1 MSVAAP
7 SPRSEPLLWL
17 QLLGLG
23 VMPLEALLVMLLL
36 AGSDPG
42 PLPQLERLLCWAIG
56 SVAPAFLLWKRPADV
71 WSLLLV
77 QAPLRGRREP
87 QQRLSSLQGTPLL
100 RAGLLVGCGLS
111 LALLWW
117 IDRHAAL
124 ASAFSP
130 LEGGARL
137 VALLLAA
144 AVLALL
150 LWQWQ
155 QLLQALWL
163 LSRSPAQLAAATPM
177 GQAAVAEQRLSLG
190 IPLLLLNPLQP
201 EANDPS
207 PVRST
212 RSAARSPVTSPASS
226 PISSAARAPATA
238 PPSSTAS
245 STATTPAPSPTP
257 ASSEAV
263 GSETVT
269 DRSQAPS
276 VAEPPRRPASP
287 AAQTTPPASSEAIG
301 EATGG
306 GQTTAATPVR
316 TPKVPLAEPQEEV
329 KPSLKTSEKPS
340 SDVPGDLE
348 PPLVEAEILDPPSGG
363 GAAVAVEPEQG
374 PTDQQ
379 GANLDQPIR

>member
-1 MSVAAP
+1 VAAP

-87 QQRLSSLQGTPLL
+87 QQRLSSLQGTSLL
-100 RAGLLVGCGLS
+100 RAGLVVGCGLS

-117 IDRHAAL
+117 IDGHAAL

-177 GQAAVAEQRLSLG
+177 GQAALAEQRLSLG

-201 EANDPS
+201 EANAPS

-212 RSAARSPVTSPASS
+212 RSAASSPVTSPASS
-226 PISSAARAPATA
+226 PISSAARSPATA
-238 PPSSTAS
+238 PTSATAS

-257 ASSEAV
+257 AISEA
-263 GSETVT
+263 
-269 DRSQAPS
+269 D
-276 VAEPPRRPASP
+276 
-287 AAQTTPPASSEAIG
+287 G

-306 GQTTAATPVR
+306 GQTTAETSVR
-316 TPKVPLAEPQEEV
+316 TPKVPLTEPQDEV
-329 KPSLKTSEKPS
+329 KPS
-340 SDVPGDLE
+340 SDLPGNPE
-348 PPLVEAEILDPPSGG
+348 PPLLEAEILDPPSGG

-374 PTDQQ
+374 STDQQ
-379 GANLDQPIR
+379 GTNLDQPIR

>member
-1 MSVAAP
+1 
-7 SPRSEPLLWL
+7 
-17 QLLGLG
+17 
-23 VMPLEALLVMLLL
+23 MPLEALLVMLLL

-71 WSLLLV
+71 WSLLMV

-87 QQRLSSLQGTPLL
+87 QQRLSSLQGTSLL
-100 RAGLLVGCGLS
+100 RAGLVVGCGLS

-117 IDRHAAL
+117 IDGHAAL

-201 EANDPS
+201 EANAPS

-212 RSAARSPVTSPASS
+212 RSAASS
-226 PISSAARAPATA
+226 PISSAARSPATA
-238 PPSSTAS
+238 PLSSTPS
-245 STATTPAPSPTP
+245 TTATTPAPSPTP
-257 ASSEAV
+257 AISEAD
-263 GSETVT
+263 GEATGGTQTVT
-269 DRSQAPS
+269 DRTQAPT
-276 VAEPPRRPASP
+276 VADPPRRPFSP
-287 AAQTTPPASSEAIG
+287 AAPPAPASSEADG

-306 GQTTAATPVR
+306 GQTTAETSVR
-316 TPKVPLAEPQEEV
+316 TPKVPLTEPQDEV
-329 KPSLKTSEKPS
+329 KPS
-340 SDVPGDLE
+340 SDLPGNPE
-348 PPLVEAEILDPPSGG
+348 PPLLEAEILDPPSGG

-374 PTDQQ
+374 STDQQ
-379 GANLDQPIR
+379 GTNLDQPIR